1 MTKTYKIVNNFRDVH
16 TGEWHSV
23 KDEPI
28 ELSDT
33 RLKEIETVEKLVGY
47 KLVEEME
54 AISSEM
60 DNTNIVARELKDEAN
75 KFVVS

>member
-16 TGEWHSV
+16 TGEWHSI

-47 KLVEEME
+47 KLVEEIKTSTTKE
-54 AISSEM
+54 
-60 DNTNIVARELKDEAN
+60 VKD
-75 KFVVS
+75 KDSKK